1 MIVLIILITFIC
13 FTNAAYELR
22 VLDTLANTGQTFD
35 LKIESSNER
44 IGEYLVNAFINEL
57 KLDQNLER
65 TFSLYLIPGTLHNIK
80 QYYTDTAIRTR
91 QQNKSSRPGADLY
104 QVLRCSDEHLSAQM
118 LRNRSISNAK
128 MLRCSDLFLS
138 ISVYIKNAQM
148 LRRICSDAQKTA
160 FSEHFSLYQKFLSTG
175 NAQMSTK
182 ILRRFFV

>member
-1 MIVLIILITFIC
+1 MSDSATPNRSVSAIEWINVRIRKCPSPEMTPQDLG
-13 FTNAAYELR
+13 AA
-22 VLDTLANTGQTFD
+22 
-35 LKIESSNER
+35 
-44 IGEYLVNAFINEL
+44 
-57 KLDQNLER
+57 
-65 TFSLYLIPGTLHNIK
+65 
-80 QYYTDTAIRTR
+80 TAARAIH
-91 QQNKSSRPGADLY
+91 SSRWIHIDYEIWWWTKRETSRILFNRTGADLY

-148 LRRICSDAQKTA
+148 LRRICSDAQKTT